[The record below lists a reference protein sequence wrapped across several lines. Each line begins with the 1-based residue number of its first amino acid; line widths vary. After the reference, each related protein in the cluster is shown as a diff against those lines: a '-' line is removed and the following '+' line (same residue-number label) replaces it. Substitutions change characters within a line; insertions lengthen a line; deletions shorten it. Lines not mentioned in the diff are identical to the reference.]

1 MMNNMNNLNN
11 NLINNDGINNNLND
25 SNMINNNKE
34 TFMPVM
40 PLKRNL
46 GPYHN
51 FHEIFN
57 KNLNNLKFKELGWRN
72 WWDKNKRKNK
82 LNSKTGFE
90 GTIIKNY
97 LNNLDN
103 TNNMFLVK

>member
-1 MMNNMNNLNN
+1 MMNDINNLNN
-11 NLINNDGINNNLND
+11 NIINNNIND
-25 SNMINNNKE
+25 SNVINNNKE

-40 PLKRNL
+40 PIKRNL
-46 GPYHN
+46 GPYYN